1 MRDLITENT
10 NKGLQY
16 YVSTPKTAK
25 DYYEEV
31 SEAFQKFQ
39 KKKRYRK
46 NYELWMKIYIFA

>member
-31 SEAFQKFQ
+31 SEAFPEVS
-39 KKKRYRK
+39 KKDIERIM
-46 NYELWMKIYIFA
+46 NYG

>member
-1 MRDLITENT
+1 MRNLITENT

-31 SEAFQKFQ
+31 SEAFPEVS
-39 KKKRYRK
+39 KKDIERIM
-46 NYELWMKIYIFA
+46 NYG